1 MAYLPPEQAAV
12 GTQLAVS
19 YMEELYPVTV
29 LSADA
34 TPVFDPD
41 NERLRSMTRV
51 LVAVK
56 RVADTSGEV
65 VLTEDGQGLD
75 GRFTGYTIGDH
86 DACAVELAI
95 RVAEAGDGVRDRAQ
109 RRLVATPRPD
119 PLRDGAWAPG
129 PGSSSRRT
137 RRRWGPPTS
146 PPRSRPWSTARPS
159 AGSAY
164 DLVVLGNDAADT
176 GDFQVPVR
184 LAHALGRPIVTG
196 ARMLEVSDGV
206 LVAQV
211 QGPYADETYEL
222 PLPAV
227 VSVLEGGAEPRYPTL
242 RGRMAAKKVADRGAC
257 SPSGRPPVVAGC
269 AGTCRRRPPA
279 RPR

>member
-1 MAYLPPEQAAV
+1 V
-12 GTQLAVS
+12 
-19 YMEELYPVTV
+19 
-29 LSADA
+29 
-34 TPVFDPD
+34 
-41 NERLRSMTRV
+41 TRV

-86 DACAVELAI
+86 DSCAVELAI
-95 RVAEAGDGVRDRAQ
+95 RVAEAGDGSVT
-109 RRLVATPRPD
+109 VMSV
-119 PLRDGAWAPG
+119 
-129 PGSSSRRT
+129 GSSDATDQIRSAMALGAAAGILVEADPT
-137 RRRWGPPTS
+137 TMGPADVAAEIAAVVD
-146 PPRSRPWSTARPS
+146 TAGE

-184 LAHALGRPIVTG
+184 LAHALRRPIVTG
-196 ARMLEVSDGV
+196 ARMLEVSDGL

-227 VSVLEGGAEPRYPTL
+227 ASVLEGGAEPRYPTL
-242 RGRMAAKKVADRGAC
+242 RGRMAAKKVEIEVRAPVGT
-257 SPSGRPPVVAGC
+257 PTGGGRVRWHVP
-269 AGTCRRRPPA
+269 PPA
-279 RPR
+279 PGEAEVLGHGSAAAPAVVDVLEKLGVLR

>member
-1 MAYLPPEQAAV
+1 
-12 GTQLAVS
+12 
-19 YMEELYPVTV
+19 
-29 LSADA
+29 
-34 TPVFDPD
+34 
-41 NERLRSMTRV
+41 MTRV

-65 VLTEDGQGLD
+65 VLTDDGQGLD

-86 DACAVELAI
+86 DSCAVELAI
-95 RVAEAGDGVRDRAQ
+95 RVAEAGDGDVTVLSVGSSDATDQIRSAMALGAGAGILVEADVAAMGPADVAAQIAAVVRDAC
-109 RRLVATPRPD
+109 AS
-119 PLRDGAWAPG
+119 
-129 PGSSSRRT
+129 GST
-137 RRRWGPPTS
+137 
-146 PPRSRPWSTARPS
+146 
-159 AGSAY
+159 Y

-176 GDFQVPVR
+176 GDFQVPIRV
-184 LAHALGRPIVTG
+184 AHALGRPIVTG

-242 RGRMAAKKVADRGAC
+242 RGRMAAKKVQIEERGPVGTPAGG
-257 SPSGRPPVVAGC
+257 GRVRWHVP
-269 AGTCRRRPPA
+269 PPA
-279 RPR
+279 PSEAEVIGQGAAAAPAVVEVLEKLGVLR

>member
-1 MAYLPPEQAAV
+1 
-12 GTQLAVS
+12 
-19 YMEELYPVTV
+19 
-29 LSADA
+29 
-34 TPVFDPD
+34 
-41 NERLRSMTRV
+41 MTRV

-86 DACAVELAI
+86 DSCAVELAI
-95 RVAEAGDGVRDRAQ
+95 RVAEAGDGSVTVLSVGSSDATDQIRSAMALGASGRDPGRGGPRRDGSGGHRGRDRGGG
-109 RRLVATPRPD
+109 
-119 PLRDGAWAPG
+119 RDAEAGADG
-129 PGSSSRRT
+129 E
-137 RRRWGPPTS
+137 
-146 PPRSRPWSTARPS
+146 
-159 AGSAY
+159 SAY

-176 GDFQVPVR
+176 GDFQVPIRV
-184 LAHALGRPIVTG
+184 AHALGRPIVTG

-211 QGPYADETYEL
+211 QGPYADETYEM

-242 RGRMAAKKVADRGAC
+242 RGRMAAKKVQIEVRE
-257 SPSGRPPVVAGC
+257 PVGC
-269 AGTCRRRPPA
+269 AAGGGRVRWQVPPPA
-279 RPR
+279 PSEAEVIGQGAAAAPAVVDVLEKLGVLR

>member
-1 MAYLPPEQAAV
+1 
-12 GTQLAVS
+12 
-19 YMEELYPVTV
+19 
-29 LSADA
+29 
-34 TPVFDPD
+34 
-41 NERLRSMTRV
+41 MTRV

-86 DACAVELAI
+86 DSCAVELAI
-95 RVAEAGDGVRDRAQ
+95 RVAEAGDGSVTV
-109 RRLVATPRPD
+109 LSV
-119 PLRDGAWAPG
+119 
-129 PGSSSRRT
+129 GSSDATDQIRSAMALGAGAGILVEADVAAM
-137 RRRWGPPTS
+137 GPADIAAEIAAVVDS
-146 PPRSRPWSTARPS
+146 AAE
-159 AGSAY
+159 AGSSY

-176 GDFQVPVR
+176 GDFQVPIRV
-184 LAHALGRPIVTG
+184 AHALGRPIVTG
-196 ARMLEVSDGV
+196 ARMLEVNDGA

-242 RGRMAAKKVADRGAC
+242 RGRMAAKKLQIEVREPVGAATGG
-257 SPSGRPPVVAGC
+257 GRVRWHVP
-269 AGTCRRRPPA
+269 PPA
-279 RPR
+279 PSEAEVIGQGPAAAPAVVDVLEKLGVLR

>member
-1 MAYLPPEQAAV
+1 
-12 GTQLAVS
+12 
-19 YMEELYPVTV
+19 
-29 LSADA
+29 
-34 TPVFDPD
+34 
-41 NERLRSMTRV
+41 MTRV

-86 DACAVELAI
+86 DSCAVELAI
-95 RVAEAGDGVRDRAQ
+95 RVAEAGDGSVTV
-109 RRLVATPRPD
+109 LSV
-119 PLRDGAWAPG
+119 
-129 PGSSSRRT
+129 GSSDATDQIRSAMALGAGAGILVEADVAAM
-137 RRRWGPPTS
+137 GPADIAAEIAAVVDS
-146 PPRSRPWSTARPS
+146 AAE
-159 AGSAY
+159 AGSSY

-176 GDFQVPVR
+176 GDFQVPIRV
-184 LAHALGRPIVTG
+184 AHALGRPIVTG
-196 ARMLEVSDGV
+196 ARMLEVNDGA

-242 RGRMAAKKVADRGAC
+242 RGRMAAKKVQIEVREPVGAATGG
-257 SPSGRPPVVAGC
+257 GRVRWHVP
-269 AGTCRRRPPA
+269 PPA
-279 RPR
+279 PSEAEVIGQGPAAAPAVVDVLEKLGVLR

>member
-1 MAYLPPEQAAV
+1 
-12 GTQLAVS
+12 
-19 YMEELYPVTV
+19 
-29 LSADA
+29 
-34 TPVFDPD
+34 
-41 NERLRSMTRV
+41 MTRV

-65 VLTEDGQGLD
+65 VLTDDGQGLD

-86 DACAVELAI
+86 DSCAVELAI
-95 RVAEAGDGVRDRAQ
+95 RVAEAGDGSVTV
-109 RRLVATPRPD
+109 LSV
-119 PLRDGAWAPG
+119 
-129 PGSSSRRT
+129 GSSDATDQIRSAMALGASGGILVEAELT
-137 RRRWGPPTS
+137 AMGP
-146 PPRSRPWSTARPS
+146 ADIAAEIAAVVHAAAE

-176 GDFQVPVR
+176 GDFQVPIRV
-184 LAHALGRPIVTG
+184 AHTLGRPIVTG
-196 ARMLEVSDGV
+196 ARMLEVNDGV

-242 RGRMAAKKVADRGAC
+242 RGRMAAKKVQIEVREPVGSAAGG
-257 SPSGRPPVVAGC
+257 GRVRWQVP
-269 AGTCRRRPPA
+269 PPA
-279 RPR
+279 PSEAEVIGQGAAAAPAVVDVLEKLGVLR

>member
-1 MAYLPPEQAAV
+1 
-12 GTQLAVS
+12 
-19 YMEELYPVTV
+19 
-29 LSADA
+29 
-34 TPVFDPD
+34 
-41 NERLRSMTRV
+41 MTRV

-86 DACAVELAI
+86 DSCAVELAI
-95 RVAEAGDGVRDRAQ
+95 RVAEAGDGSVTVLSVGSSDATDQIRSAMALGASAGILVEADATAMGPGDIASEIAAVVRDADASG
-109 RRLVATPRPD
+109 AT
-119 PLRDGAWAPG
+119 
-129 PGSSSRRT
+129 
-137 RRRWGPPTS
+137 
-146 PPRSRPWSTARPS
+146 
-159 AGSAY
+159 Y

-176 GDFQVPVR
+176 GDFQVPIRV
-184 LAHALGRPIVTG
+184 AHALGRPIVTG

-242 RGRMAAKKVADRGAC
+242 RGRMAAKKVQIEVREPVGAAAGG
-257 SPSGRPPVVAGC
+257 GRVRWHVP
-269 AGTCRRRPPA
+269 PPA
-279 RPR
+279 PSEAQVIGQGPAAAPAVVDVLEKLGVLR